1 MVQVKA
7 NVSVAR
13 ISAEEERQ
21 MKALLM
27 SQNKE
32 REVNTQ
38 QLYAILAQGSSD
50 AATAASKRV
59 EKLEK
64 ELGRCKQ
71 TVLYVHVL
79 IVGLWVRHM
88 FVLLLVC

>member
-1 MVQVKA
+1 
-7 NVSVAR
+7 
-13 ISAEEERQ
+13 

-38 QLYAILAQGSSD
+38 QLYEILAQGSSD
-50 AATAASKRV
+50 AAAAASKRV

-64 ELGRCKQ
+64 ELGVKYSLC
-71 TVLYVHVL
+71 
-79 IVGLWVRHM
+79 
-88 FVLLLVC
+88 